1 MEEAGPGLPADPTVS
16 LGRGGHSSRGQTHL
30 QGWNPP
36 GTWAA
41 AAARETQENQLS
53 PRNGAGQPAWGW
65 EGSISGHTGKTAVL
79 LLSREGAWRE
89 QNPESSRIL
98 ELNKTLAV
106 IKSNPLAKFPTS
118 LTVVCSK
125 VHSTEHWHCGTL
137 TTLPQRGHHQGSL
150 GNAEYNK
157 VKPPSSLQDAL
168 RAHLH
173 WESPEEGEEGIFLQP
188 I

>member
-1 MEEAGPGLPADPTVS
+1 MGGPCLCREGHQPWRRQGLASQLTSQS
-16 LGRGGHSSRGQTHL
+16 LWDVEGTAAEDRLTFRDGILLVYGPQQL
-30 QGWNPP
+30 QGKHRRTTSAP
-36 GTWAA
+36 GTG
-41 AAARETQENQLS
+41 QDSQ
-53 PRNGAGQPAWGW
+53 AGCSSPAWGW

-79 LLSREGAWRE
+79 PLSGEGAWRE

-150 GNAEYNK
+150 GNAE
-157 VKPPSSLQDAL
+157 
-168 RAHLH
+168 
-173 WESPEEGEEGIFLQP
+173 
-188 I
+188 